1 MGVGFE
7 EWKKQRNEV
16 VLKRDY
22 SGALV
27 IEEYID
33 EMSDEQLDLTLAR
46 FVAEV
51 RKIDGG
57 EYLSWIK
64 RVVISQ

>member
-1 MGVGFE
+1 MGVDFE

-16 VLKRDY
+16 ALKRDY
-22 SGALV
+22 SGAPV

-33 EMSDEQLDLTLAR
+33 ETSDEQLDFTL
-46 FVAEV
+46 
-51 RKIDGG
+51 DGR